1 MNISERIG
9 VPALL
14 EQTAE
19 ECAEL
24 AQALLKESRRLRGEN
39 PTPKS
44 ADDCHKAIEEE
55 MGDVFVCVAE
65 LIKSGYGI
73 DVLGARMK
81 QSRWKNRIEK
91 KEREEHACL

>member
-9 VPALL
+9 IPAFL

-24 AQALLKESRRLRGEN
+24 AQALLKESRRLRGKN

-55 MGDVFVCVAE
+55 LGGRLCV
-65 LIKSGYGI
+65 Y
-73 DVLGARMK
+73 
-81 QSRWKNRIEK
+81 
-91 KEREEHACL
+91 C